1 MGEELRYMLY
11 CTDKQVRFTPLG
23 QRSKWN

>member
-23 QRSKWN
+23 